1 MRRRTSNRLS
11 LLMLRP
17 APLASALLDTL
28 RTVRGVSMIDCSLFG
43 MVEDCQLRM
52 PPHSVCEGLGALPEE
67 FPPGHS
73 VFHGK
78 FTTGPNCTDETTD
91 LWMTGV

>member
-67 FPPGHS
+67 FPTHRDTVCSTVNLPQDQIVLTKPPICG
-73 VFHGK
+73 
-78 FTTGPNCTDETTD
+78 
-91 LWMTGV
+91 